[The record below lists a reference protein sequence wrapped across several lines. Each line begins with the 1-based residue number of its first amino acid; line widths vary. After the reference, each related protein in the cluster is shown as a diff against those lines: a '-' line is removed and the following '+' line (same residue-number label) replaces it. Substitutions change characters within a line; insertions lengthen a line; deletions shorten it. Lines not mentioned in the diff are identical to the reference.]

1 MNPQKQ
7 TFIKLFLI
15 CSLLFLLAACGASG
29 SETDTP
35 AEPAETASETTETEE
50 QPAEAPAE
58 EAGEPKVVTIS
69 FVQEPDTMNPMYS
82 GMYFSSIT
90 REFWLRSLW
99 NFDNNNQ
106 PVPQMAAEVPTAEN
120 GGITNEGKTLTIK
133 LNPDAKWSDGTPL
146 TAADYVFTYEMIIS
160 EQNTSQT
167 TYPYADFVT
176 SVEALDDHTLVVNF
190 NEPFAAWLTSLF
202 TYVLPQHI
210 LQPVFDADGS
220 LDNAEWNRNPTVGVG
235 PFVFAEWESGSHLRF
250 VKNENWFGTPAK
262 IDEVFIRIVPDDAAQ
277 IAAIKTGDS
286 DIGVFLSYSDIPEIE
301 SEGTATVVAV
311 GSGYNEGWFFNVSPE
326 TAHPAMQ
333 DVNVR
338 KAIALATNR
347 EQITQDL
354 LLGKTQPAA
363 TFWDTTPPYGNP
375 NLETYP
381 YDPAEANRLLDEA
394 GWVDSNGDGTR
405 DKDGVEL
412 VLRYISNDR
421 QLRKDVQAVVQQM
434 WAEVGIGAEL
444 VNHSSDIYWNSY
456 GDGGPQALG
465 EYEIAEYSSSGSF
478 PDPEASSNWLCDQIP
493 SPDNPEGANWQG
505 YCNPALDE
513 LLIQQAV
520 TVDTQAR
527 IELYYQIAQI
537 MHDEVIWLGMWQD
550 PDLWSISSRLTGV
563 LFSGSTPFWNVTDW
577 DITN

>member
-1 MNPQKQ
+1 MNPQKHI
-7 TFIKLFLI
+7 FIKLFLI
-15 CSLLFLLAACGASG
+15 GSLLFLLAACGTSG

-35 AEPAETASETTETEE
+35 TETEETTSETTETEE
-50 QPAEAPAE
+50 QPE

-82 GMYFSSIT
+82 GMYFSAIT
-90 REFWLRSLW
+90 REFWLRTLW
-99 NFDNNNQ
+99 SFDNNNQ
-106 PVPQMAAEVPTAEN
+106 PVPQIAAEVPTTEN

-133 LNPDAKWSDGTPL
+133 LNPNAKWSDGTLL

-167 TYPYADFVT
+167 TYPYADYVT
-176 SVEALDDHTLVVNF
+176 SVEAPDDHTLVINF

-235 PFVFAEWESGSHLRF
+235 PFIFAEWESGSHLRF

-262 IDEVFIRIVPDDAAQ
+262 IDELFIRIVPDDAAQ
-277 IAAIKTGDS
+277 IAAIKAGDS

-301 SEGTATVVAV
+301 SGGTATVVAV
-311 GSGYNEGWFFNVSPE
+311 GSGYNEGWFFNVSSE
-326 TAHPAMQ
+326 TAHPAML

-375 NLETYP
+375 NLETYS

-478 PDPEASSNWLCDQIP
+478 PDPEASSNWLCEQIP

-513 LLIQQAV
+513 LLIQQAT

>member
-50 QPAEAPAE
+50 QPAEAPTE

-106 PVPQMAAEVPTAEN
+106 PVPQIAAEVPTAEN

-176 SVEALDDHTLVVNF
+176 SVEAPDDHTLVVNF

-286 DIGVFLSYSDIPEIE
+286 DIGVFLNYSDIPEIE

>member
-1 MNPQKQ
+1 MNPQKYI
-7 TFIKLFLI
+7 FFKLFLI
-15 CSLLFLLAACGASG
+15 CSLLFLLVACGTSG

-35 AEPAETASETTETEE
+35 TETEETTSETTETEE
-50 QPAEAPAE
+50 QPTEAPAE
-58 EAGEPKVVTIS
+58 EASEPKVVTIS

-90 REFWLRSLW
+90 REFWLRTLW

-106 PVPQMAAEVPTAEN
+106 PIPQIAAEVPTAEN
-120 GGITNEGKTLTIK
+120 GGITNEGKTITIK

-167 TYPYADFVT
+167 TYPYADYVT
-176 SVEALDDHTLVVNF
+176 SVEAPDDHTLVVNF

-262 IDEVFIRIVPDDAAQ
+262 IDELFIRIVPDDAAQ

-478 PDPEASSNWLCDQIP
+478 PDPEASSNWLCEQIP

-550 PDLWSISSRLTGV
+550 PDLWSISNRLTGV